1 MLGISVEITRFVDD
15 HQPGWVECNLVDA
28 QGKKHLFIEKAP
40 VVSLEDLDAGSSYPR
55 VGIIGCEV
63 IERKRVDGR
72 DVVKIKTEKPWG
84 IESVEGQAS
93 FDVLSDQLV
102 DFN

>member
-15 HQPGWVECNLVDA
+15 HQPGWVECILVDA
-28 QGKKHLFIEKAP
+28 QGQKHRFIEKVP

-55 VGIIGCEV
+55 AGIIGCQV
-63 IERKRVDGR
+63 IERKCVDAR
-72 DVVKIKTEKPWG
+72 DVVRIETEKPWG
-84 IESVEGQAS
+84 IESVDGQAW

-102 DFN
+102 DFD